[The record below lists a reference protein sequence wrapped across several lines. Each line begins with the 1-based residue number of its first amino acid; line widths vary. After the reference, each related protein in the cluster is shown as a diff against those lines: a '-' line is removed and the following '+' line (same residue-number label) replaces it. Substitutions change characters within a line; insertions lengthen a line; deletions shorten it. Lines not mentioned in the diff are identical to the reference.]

1 MNIIETALTTQAVFS
16 DDNTK
21 RYLLKKT
28 WDERLPKLTICMLA
42 PSIASGVEL
51 DSTTSLVLNNA
62 LSLGFGSV
70 SIVNLFATL
79 GDFALTQAEPEDP
92 ENLNA
97 IVEAAQSAD
106 VVIYAPGVGKN
117 KLASFQERSSQVL
130 KALRPF
136 AKKLKCLTSASGK
149 AKLLHPLC
157 PAVRNWTLAELPLE
171 ELLSQTDPV
180 EPKSTPKKKGRP
192 MVVKKE
198 APVEQAIPAL

>member
-1 MNIIETALTTQAVFS
+1 MNTIETTLTTQAVFS

-28 WDERLPKLTICMLA
+28 WNTELPKLTIIMLA

-62 LSLGFGSV
+62 SALGFGSV

-79 GDFALTQAEPEDP
+79 GDFSLSTDEPEDA
-92 ENLNA
+92 ENIDA
-97 IVEAAQSAD
+97 IADAAQSAD
-106 VVIYAPGVGKN
+106 VIIYAPGVGKA
-117 KLASFQERSSQVL
+117 KLQAFQERSKQVL
-130 KALRPF
+130 EVLRPF

-157 PAVRNWTLAELPLE
+157 PAVRKWTIAELRLS
-171 ELLSQTDPV
+171 ELLSKTDTV
-180 EPKSTPKKKGRP
+180 EPKSQPKQKGKP
-192 MVVKKE
+192 TVVKKE
-198 APVEQAIPAL
+198 TSA